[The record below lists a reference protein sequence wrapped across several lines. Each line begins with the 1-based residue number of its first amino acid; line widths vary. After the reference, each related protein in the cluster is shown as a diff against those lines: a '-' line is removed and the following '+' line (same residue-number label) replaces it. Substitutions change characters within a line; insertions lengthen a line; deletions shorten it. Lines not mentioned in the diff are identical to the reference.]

1 MATAKCLLIV
11 RDSSEGTPDLTRVLG
26 VGQAGREGKEG
37 ARGDSGVPAHE
48 GGLFP
53 AGDGQEVHP
62 AVLPTGVGGAV
73 PPRHAPSSQHEPGEP
88 GGPRGT
94 HSLSLETRQVTPS
107 LSQVDVENPD
117 LEKFPRFAEAPFLS
131 CVLSPGEVLFIPVK
145 HWHYVRA
152 LDLSFSVSFWWS

>member
-1 MATAKCLLIV
+1 MLCPL
-11 RDSSEGTPDLTRVLG
+11 
-26 VGQAGREGKEG
+26 
-37 ARGDSGVPAHE
+37 
-48 GGLFP
+48 
-53 AGDGQEVHP
+53 
-62 AVLPTGVGGAV
+62 
-73 PPRHAPSSQHEPGEP
+73 
-88 GGPRGT
+88 
-94 HSLSLETRQVTPS
+94 